1 MKVIIIIML
10 FAVASLSAQVK
21 TNVTTTSKSF
31 LEVTTV
37 KVDSVDLERFI
48 KSYIDR
54 NSVTSN
60 YTLAQIDAGIAK
72 ANSAGSIVTFGTL
85 TASGIYTNTG
95 SSGVVNS
102 RQLYYKNLLINGA
115 TAIRVLTSEIP

>member
-1 MKVIIIIML
+1 MKTILLITL
-10 FAVASLSAQVK
+10 FAVTSLSAQVK
-21 TNVTTTSKSF
+21 TNVTTVNKTIK
-31 LEVTTV
+31 EVTVIT
-37 KVDSVDLERFI
+37 VDSVALESFI

-54 NSVTSN
+54 NSVTST

-72 ANSAGSIVTFGTL
+72 ANNAGSIVTFGTL

-95 SSGVVNS
+95 NSGVVNS
-102 RQLYYKNLLINGA
+102 RQLYYKNLLVNGA